1 MSSCP
6 VLTNGCPSCSQP
18 PLLSQMVALVYNA
31 NPDISLLQDA
41 LPLLQDEHDYWT
53 R

>member
-1 MSSCP
+1 MCTWT
-6 VLTNGCPSCSQP
+6 VLTNGCPACSQP
-18 PLLSQMVALVYNA
+18 PLLSQMVSLVFDA